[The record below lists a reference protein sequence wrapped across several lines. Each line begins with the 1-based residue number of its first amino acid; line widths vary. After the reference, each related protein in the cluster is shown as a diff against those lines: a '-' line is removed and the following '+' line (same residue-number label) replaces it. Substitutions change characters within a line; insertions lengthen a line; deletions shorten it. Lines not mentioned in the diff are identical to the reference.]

1 LTSLQVFT
9 RRLALTMSGTLLI
22 IYAAYSVTVNPVDFN
37 QFSST
42 LVFTAQG
49 LSLLAGVLFVTLAN
63 ASVWLYGVAK
73 FLRRLKGIQPSLR
86 LATAY
91 SLQRKSQFGMTVIIM
106 SVVLFLI
113 VVASVTAAVYHPDI
127 EKQTGG
133 YDVRVT
139 SRNPLTNLTELQVQ
153 SLDSGQSGTARVA
166 LLNESQIDYYD
177 GLFVA
182 NATNLTING
191 QSVVNQES
199 TRGAIYGVDANFSAH
214 SRYHFADTL
223 TGFNSSQDV
232 WAALNDPRY
241 VVVNSNYYYGA
252 NATQV
257 KAGDVVS
264 VATAK
269 GTTQMTVAG
278 VLDEIYL
285 HGIFMS
291 KQQMLRYFPAISG
304 DTLFLIKSENGMKP
318 MDLSYD
324 LRKGYKIA
332 GIDAFLIRDELLQ
345 MMKQN
350 QFLFQLTATY
360 LGLGLIIGIASVGV
374 ITSRS
379 AIERR
384 QEIGILRTI
393 GFTQASVAR
402 SLILEV
408 VLAITLA
415 ALVGLSTGLVISGAI
430 YLSLNQAVK
439 APFTVPV
446 VQLTL
451 VFAAVY
457 LGTVVWTIIPARKAS
472 LVSPAEA
479 IRYVE

>member
-1 LTSLQVFT
+1 
-9 RRLALTMSGTLLI
+9 
-22 IYAAYSVTVNPVDFN
+22 
-37 QFSST
+37 
-42 LVFTAQG
+42 
-49 LSLLAGVLFVTLAN
+49 
-63 ASVWLYGVAK
+63 
-73 FLRRLKGIQPSLR
+73 
-86 LATAY
+86 
-91 SLQRKSQFGMTVIIM
+91 
-106 SVVLFLI
+106 
-113 VVASVTAAVYHPDI
+113 
-127 EKQTGG
+127 
-133 YDVRVT
+133 
-139 SRNPLTNLTELQVQ
+139 
-153 SLDSGQSGTARVA
+153 
-166 LLNESQIDYYD
+166 
-177 GLFVA
+177 
-182 NATNLTING
+182 
-191 QSVVNQES
+191 
-199 TRGAIYGVDANFSAH
+199 
-214 SRYHFADTL
+214 
-223 TGFNSSQDV
+223 
-232 WAALNDPRY
+232 
-241 VVVNSNYYYGA
+241 
-252 NATQV
+252 
-257 KAGDVVS
+257 
-264 VATAK
+264 
-269 GTTQMTVAG
+269 
-278 VLDEIYL
+278 
-285 HGIFMS
+285 
-291 KQQMLRYFPAISG
+291 
-304 DTLFLIKSENGMKP
+304 
-318 MDLSYD
+318 
-324 LRKGYKIA
+324 
-332 GIDAFLIRDELLQ
+332 

-472 LVSPAEA
+472 RVSPAEA